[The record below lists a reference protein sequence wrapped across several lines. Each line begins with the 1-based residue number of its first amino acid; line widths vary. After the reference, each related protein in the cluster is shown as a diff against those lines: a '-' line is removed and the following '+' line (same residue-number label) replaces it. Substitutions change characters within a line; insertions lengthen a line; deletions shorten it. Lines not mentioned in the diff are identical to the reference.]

1 MKSLAKNKCN
11 MQTTIFFGNGINLLG
26 KGDSWDSILMQLS
39 EGNILPPIGSNT
51 LKYEY
56 IVLNKEKYV
65 TRPLGSDFGVT
76 ITVDGILEQETV
88 NVEYDIV
95 KKKLSDRLQR
105 YKYRDFPFYEKLA
118 DLQADNY
125 ITTNYES
132 YIKDYLV
139 DNDYEVKEPI
149 NPCIRERAH
158 YILTNGNRKIRL
170 WNIHGCIEYHESIM
184 LGLHE
189 YCDYVKGFNKLLKED
204 YSWLNTM
211 INSDV
216 FILGFGLGY
225 EEIDLWYFLVSRKR
239 LFHDRKELANRIVF
253 YAIEDKSYDIGK
265 MKMLEA
271 LDVDV
276 KIIPFDWSKNAYQKA
291 YEMIYDNIQGNI
303 TNR

>member
-1 MKSLAKNKCN
+1 
-11 MQTTIFFGNGINLLG
+11 MQKTIFYGNGINLLG
-26 KGDSWDSILMQLS
+26 KGESWDNVLMHLS

-56 IVLNKEKYV
+56 VVLNKEKYE
-65 TRPLGSDFGVT
+65 TRPFGYDIGVT
-76 ITVDGILEQETV
+76 IEEDGVLMLESV
-88 NVEYDIV
+88 NVEYDII
-95 KKKLSDRLQR
+95 KKKLADRLSNHK
-105 YKYRDFPFYEKLA
+105 YKDFPFYEKLA
-118 DLQADNY
+118 ALQADNY

-139 DNDYEVKEPI
+139 DIDYKVKEPI

-158 YILTNGNRKIRL
+158 YIMSNGMRNIRL

-189 YCDYVKGFNKLLKED
+189 YCDYVKGFNKLIRED

-211 INSDV
+211 INSQV

-239 LFHDRKELANRIVF
+239 LFHDKKNSANRIVF

-265 MKMLEA
+265 IKMLEA
-271 LDVDV
+271 LDVEV
-276 KIIPFDWSKNAYQKA
+276 ELIPFDWSDKAYQNA
-291 YEMIYDNIQGNI
+291 YEMIYGKIQKAINE
-303 TNR
+303 

>member
-1 MKSLAKNKCN
+1 
-11 MQTTIFFGNGINLLG
+11 MQKTIFYGNGINLLG
-26 KGDSWDSILMQLS
+26 KGESWDNVLMHLS

-56 IVLNKEKYV
+56 VVLNKEKYE
-65 TRPLGSDFGVT
+65 TRPFGYDIGVT
-76 ITVDGILEQETV
+76 IEEDGVLMLESA
-88 NVEYDIV
+88 NVEYDII
-95 KKKLSDRLQR
+95 KKKLADRLSNH
-105 YKYRDFPFYEKLA
+105 KYRDFPFYEKLA
-118 DLQADNY
+118 ALQADNY

-139 DNDYEVKEPI
+139 DKGYKVKEPI

-158 YILTNGNRKIRL
+158 YIMSNGMRNIRL

-189 YCDYVKGFNKLLKED
+189 YCDYVKGFNKMLRED

-211 INSDV
+211 INSQV

-239 LFHDRKELANRIVF
+239 LFHDKKDSANRIVF

-265 MKMLEA
+265 IKLLEA
-271 LDVDV
+271 LDVEV
-276 KIIPFDWSKNAYQKA
+276 ELIPFDWSDKAYQKA
-291 YEMIYDNIQGNI
+291 YEMIYGKIQKAINE
-303 TNR
+303 

>member
-1 MKSLAKNKCN
+1 

-26 KGDSWDSILMQLS
+26 KGNSWDSILMQLS

-56 IVLNKEKYV
+56 IVLNKEKYE
-65 TRPLGSDFGVT
+65 TRPFGTDSGVT
-76 ITVDGILEQETV
+76 FTLDGVLELESV
-88 NVEYDIV
+88 NVEYDII
-95 KKKLSDRLQR
+95 KKKLADRLLS
-105 YKYRDFPFYEKLA
+105 YKYNDFPFYEKLA
-118 DLQADNY
+118 ALQADNY

-139 DNDYEVKEPI
+139 ESDYEVKEPI

-158 YILTNGNRKIRL
+158 YTLTNGNHKIRL
-170 WNIHGCIEYHESIM
+170 WNIHGCIEFHESIM

-189 YCDYVKGFNKLLKED
+189 YCDYVRAFNKLLKED

-211 INSDV
+211 INSNV

-225 EEIDLWYFLVSRKR
+225 EEIDLWYLLVSRKR
-239 LFHDRKELANRIVF
+239 LFHDRKESINRIVF

-265 MKMLEA
+265 VKMLEA
-271 LDVDV
+271 LYVEV
-276 KIIPFDWSKNAYQKA
+276 RLIPFDWSEKAYQNA
-291 YEMIYDNIQGNI
+291 YEMIYDDIRKTI

>member
-1 MKSLAKNKCN
+1 

-56 IVLNKEKYV
+56 VVFNREKYA
-65 TRPLGSDFGVT
+65 TRPFESDFGVSFAINGVT
-76 ITVDGILEQETV
+76 ELETV
-88 NVEYDIV
+88 NVEYDII
-95 KKKLSDRLQR
+95 KKKLAKRLR
-105 YKYRDFPFYEKLA
+105 SYNYKDFPFYEKLA
-118 DLQADNY
+118 ALQADNY

-139 DNDYEVKEPI
+139 DKQYEVKEPT

-158 YILTNGNRKIRL
+158 FILTNGNRQIRL
-170 WNIHGCIEYHESIM
+170 WNIHGCIDYHESIM

-189 YCDYVKGFNKLLKED
+189 YCDYVKGFNNLLKED
-204 YSWLNTM
+204 YSWLNKM
-211 INSDV
+211 LNSDV

-239 LFHDRKELANRIVF
+239 KFHDRKEYVNRIVF
-253 YAIEDKSYDIGK
+253 YAIEDKSYDVGK
-265 MKMLEA
+265 IKMLEA
-271 LDVDV
+271 LDVEI
-276 KIIPFDWSKNAYQKA
+276 KIIPFDWSANAYKNAY
-291 YEMIYDNIQGNI
+291 EIIYDDIQKNI